1 MQTSKTRFIQRC
13 GMVAV
18 LAAALAGVG
27 SLVWAGLIP
36 GGGPT
41 KSDCYVEANV
51 QGIASPGPDVKSN
64 RIVRCVDGDPCDTD
78 GACGNGSCTLS
89 VAICVNQKDPQL
101 PACTPPASL
110 KKLKVNSKVLG
121 ALPPSPY
128 SGSACGSFVGV
139 TVPLKKNGKKPGMV
153 ALPANAT
160 AAKGTN
166 PARDRDK
173 YVLECL
179 PRTAPCAA
187 ATPTTTTTL
196 PGPIGASLP
205 TVTVGPE
212 EAFRFDP
219 ETITVHVGDTVRW
232 SWASSGHNVVSG
244 PGGSA
249 DGKFCSPNNQNCGN
263 APLAGS
269 GTTYE
274 HTFNDAGTF
283 AYFCSSHWS
292 LGMMGMV
299 VVQP

>member
-18 LAAALAGVG
+18 VAAALAVGVG

-36 GGGPT
+36 GGGPQ

-51 QGIASPGPDVKSN
+51 LDVDVPSPDVTSN
-64 RIVRCVDGDPCDTD
+64 RIVRCIDGDPCDTD

-89 VAICVNQKDPQL
+89 VSICVNQKDPNL
-101 PACTPPASL
+101 PECIPPASL
-110 KKLKVNSKVLG
+110 KKLKVNSKLLG
-121 ALPPSPY
+121 AVPASR
-128 SGSACGSFVGV
+128 SGSACGTFVGV

-153 ALPANAT
+153 ALSANAT
-160 AAKGTN
+160 AEKGTN

-179 PRTAPCAA
+179 PRTTPCVG
-187 ATPTTTTTL
+187 ATTTTTTTL
-196 PGPIGASLP
+196 PGPTGAALP
-205 TVTVGPE
+205 TVTVGPNGNY
-212 EAFRFDP
+212 RFDP

-232 SWASSGHNVVSG
+232 RWDSSGHNVVSG
-244 PGGSA
+244 SGGTA
-249 DGKFCSPNNQNCGN
+249 DDKFCSPNNQNCGS
-263 APLAGS
+263 APVSGS

-274 HTFNDAGTF
+274 HTFNNAGTF
-283 AYFCSSHWS
+283 PYFCSVHQSF
-292 LGMMGMV
+292 GMMGMV